1 LTAEGTSERPQHEV
15 PYLHVRPPRRIV
27 GVGGEGIPLARIVGN
42 RPGLLRLREQIEAA
56 LRAEDG
62 MAVMDRYREVD
73 GAEFDATVQK
83 ANRPVQMGEACE
95 PERPDYSRMI

>member
-1 LTAEGTSERPQHEV
+1 VTAEGTSERPQHEV

-42 RPGLLRLREQIEAA
+42 RP
-56 LRAEDG
+56 
-62 MAVMDRYREVD
+62 
-73 GAEFDATVQK
+73 
-83 ANRPVQMGEACE
+83 VQMGEACE

>member
-1 LTAEGTSERPQHEV
+1 VGSASGRPRHEV
-15 PYLHVRPPRRIV
+15 PHLHVRPPRRVV
-27 GVGGEGIPLARIVGN
+27 GVGGEGLPLARIVGY
-42 RPGLLRLREQIEAA
+42 RAGLLRLREQIDAA

-73 GAEFDATVQK
+73 GAEFDATVQR
-83 ANRPVQMGEACE
+83 ANRPVQMGEARE